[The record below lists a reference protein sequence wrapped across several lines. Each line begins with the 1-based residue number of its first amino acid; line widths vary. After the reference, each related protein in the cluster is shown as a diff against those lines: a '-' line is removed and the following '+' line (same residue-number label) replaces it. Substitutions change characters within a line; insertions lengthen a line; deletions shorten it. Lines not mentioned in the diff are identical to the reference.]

1 MFLFFALDHY
11 NYCRWVS
18 VHLRDVQ
25 SLPAVLTKD
34 FQKHWVVNKTQKRF
48 SALPID
54 QVHEQENAN
63 VKGNGLATE
72 NPDAFQR
79 WMIAGPE
86 QARLLTQFE
95 SEYLPEEDPEVNYQ
109 HHEEGQSVQ
118 AAFRNQSNSLIQ
130 TISEYGNPFLDD
142 HSELLVL
149 HSHECADES
158 VVKTV
163 QIIEVLS
170 SIYKFRREVFIDKSK
185 SIHAPIKK
193 NSLPLF
199 KTLMKAKGNPKTKD
213 RCSLE

>member
-1 MFLFFALDHY
+1 M
-11 NYCRWVS
+11 
-18 VHLRDVQ
+18 
-25 SLPAVLTKD
+25 
-34 FQKHWVVNKTQKRF
+34 
-48 SALPID
+48 
-54 QVHEQENAN
+54 
-63 VKGNGLATE
+63 
-72 NPDAFQR
+72 
-79 WMIAGPE
+79 
-86 QARLLTQFE
+86 
-95 SEYLPEEDPEVNYQ
+95 
-109 HHEEGQSVQ
+109 Q

-130 TISEYGNPFLDD
+130 AISEYGNPILDD